1 MRGYPRRYHPSRI
14 GYLDRPPSYETVCKN
29 LAIFLPVSALKSPNN
44 ITCNT
49 PVSTMASENNEHLE
63 IHCVECGQRTSF
75 NCSAIRRYDD
85 IDTEVGA
92 SSSLTGSNGKRTEN
106 RTDRDKLKTRR
117 EIESALHPQS
127 TDPNGCI
134 PEVN

>member
-1 MRGYPRRYHPSRI
+1 MTFVQITFGSTINRQVRNIISWVKSEIMVIYYLQTFRAAFYPDNDDIS
-14 GYLDRPPSYETVCKN
+14 
-29 LAIFLPVSALKSPNN
+29 
-44 ITCNT
+44 
-49 PVSTMASENNEHLE
+49 
-63 IHCVECGQRTSF
+63 
-75 NCSAIRRYDD
+75 DD

-92 SSSLTGSNGKRTEN
+92 SISATGSNGKRTEN